1 MYVCTYVC
9 TTNIQ
14 YINNMDRLINWS
26 LAGIGIILKHSRIA
40 LFFIFIIKTINFIS
54 YPIILAI
61 IIHIH
66 AQMNRARVKTWLEF
80 SYFSAKHIKFHQIAL
95 ALVYKIYVKL
105 KVIVNIYIHISD
117 MCLNM
122 YVNSLYI
129 LFIYIYVLLIIELLR
144 YDYLYS

>member
-1 MYVCTYVC
+1 
-9 TTNIQ
+9 
-14 YINNMDRLINWS
+14 
-26 LAGIGIILKHSRIA
+26 
-40 LFFIFIIKTINFIS
+40 
-54 YPIILAI
+54 
-61 IIHIH
+61 
-66 AQMNRARVKTWLEF
+66 MNRARVKTWLEF
-80 SYFSAKHIKFHQIAL
+80 SDFSAKHIKFHQIAL